1 MSLYLNIYTRGEKII
16 SNNSLANNTAP
27 SSKRAVAMAAL
38 STGGNLGG
46 IVGSN
51 IFLGN
56 QAPHYWTGYGVC
68 LGVSILSGIATLAM
82 RLLLKQENERR
93 DALLTSDNAADT
105 NEHIGQIGDES
116 RYFRYTL

>member
-1 MSLYLNIYTRGEKII
+1 
-16 SNNSLANNTAP
+16 
-27 SSKRAVAMAAL
+27 MAAL

-68 LGVSILSGIATLAM
+68 LGVSVLSGIATLAM
-82 RLLLKQENERR
+82 RSLLKRENKRR
-93 DALLTSDNAADT
+93 DALLISDNVGET

-116 RYFRYTL
+116 QFFRYTL